1 MPPRSKVLD
10 LPTEVKEELDRRL
23 VAGGFQNYSGL
34 AAWLAEQGYEL
45 SRSAVHRY
53 GQTFEE
59 RLGALRVVGEQAKMV
74 MREIDDTGEI
84 GEALTA
90 LAQERTFGL
99 LMELEI
105 DPEEVKYTD
114 LVKSIAK
121 LNATNVQQKKWR
133 DDVQQRARKAA
144 DEVDALTRKAGLSDD
159 AAAAIRAKILG
170 VAS

>member
-10 LPTEVKEELDRRL
+10 LPTGVKEELDRRL
-23 VAGGFQNYSGL
+23 VAGGFQDYSGL

-53 GQTFEE
+53 GKTFEE
-59 RLGALRVVGEQAKMV
+59 RLGALRVASEQAKIV
-74 MREIDDTGEI
+74 VREMGDTGEM

-90 LAQERTFGL
+90 IAQERTFRL
-99 LMELEI
+99 LMDMEI
-105 DPEEVKYTD
+105 DPEEVDYPK
-114 LVKSIAK
+114 LVRAIAQ